1 MKLEYAVLGLGKF
14 GMSVAKELASAG
26 VEVLAVDRRE
36 EAVHEIAD
44 CVTYAAIADVTEPGT
59 LESLGVGNMDGA
71 IISIA
76 ENMEA
81 SIIAT
86 IVSKELGVPYV
97 IAKAENS
104 LHQIVLNKVGA
115 DKVIFPEQDMGM
127 RVARNIVIGNFLN
140 LVELSPK
147 ISMIEMEMKK
157 SWVGKTLRELDLR
170 KNYGF
175 NVVALKDG
183 EDTNTSPDPDEKL
196 RAEETIM
203 ITGKNSDLLRLK
215 EVK

>member
-14 GMSVAKELASAG
+14 GMSVAKELAAAG
-26 VEVLAVDRRE
+26 VEVLAVDKRE

-44 CVTYAAIADVTEPGT
+44 IVTYAAIMDVTEPGA
-59 LESLGVGNMDGA
+59 LESLGIGNMDGA

-76 ENMEA
+76 ENLEA
-81 SIIAT
+81 SVIAT

-104 LHQIVLNKVGA
+104 LHQIVLEKIGA
-115 DKVIFPEQDMGM
+115 DKVIFPEQAMGM
-127 RVARNIVIGNFLN
+127 SVARNIVIGNFLN

-175 NVVALKDG
+175 NVVALKNG
-183 EDTNTSPDPDEKL
+183 EDTNTSPDPDQKL

-203 ITGKNSDLLRLK
+203 ITGKNSDLFRLK

>member
-14 GMSVAKELASAG
+14 GMSVAKELAAAG
-26 VEVLAVDRRE
+26 VEVLAVDKRE

-44 CVTYAAIADVTEPGT
+44 SVTYAAIMDVTEPGA
-59 LESLGVGNMDGA
+59 LESLGIGNMDGA

-76 ENMEA
+76 ENLEA
-81 SIIAT
+81 SVIAT

-104 LHQIVLNKVGA
+104 LHQIILEKIGA
-115 DKVIFPEQDMGM
+115 DKVIFPEQAMGM
-127 RVARNIVIGNFLN
+127 SVARNIVIGNFLN

-175 NVVALKDG
+175 NVVALKNG
-183 EDTNTSPDPDEKL
+183 EDTNTSPDPDQKL

-203 ITGKNSDLLRLK
+203 ITGKNSDLFRLK

>member
-14 GMSVAKELASAG
+14 GMSVAKELADAG
-26 VEVLAVDRRE
+26 VEVLAVDKRE

-44 CVTYAAIADVTEPGT
+44 IVAYAAIADVTEPGT
-59 LESLGVGNMDGA
+59 LESLGIGNMDGA

-76 ENMEA
+76 ENLEA
-81 SIIAT
+81 SVIAT

-104 LHQIVLNKVGA
+104 LHQVVLEKIGA
-115 DKVIFPEQDMGM
+115 DKVIFPEQAMGM
-127 RVARNIVIGNFLN
+127 SVARNIVIGNFLN

-157 SWVGKTLRELDLR
+157 SWIGKTLRELDLR

-175 NVVALKDG
+175 NVVALKNG
-183 EDTNTSPDPDEKL
+183 EDTNTSPDPDQKL
-196 RAEETIM
+196 KAEETIM
-203 ITGKNSDLLRLK
+203 ITGKNSDLFRLK
-215 EVK
+215 DVE

>member
-14 GMSVAKELASAG
+14 GMSVARELAAAG
-26 VEVLAVDRRE
+26 VEVLAVDKRE
-36 EAVHEIAD
+36 EAVHEITD

-59 LESLGVGNMDGA
+59 LESLGIGNMDGA

-76 ENMEA
+76 ENLEA
-81 SIIAT
+81 SVIAT
-86 IVSKELGVPYV
+86 MVSKELGVPYV

-104 LHQIVLNKVGA
+104 LHQIILEKIGA
-115 DKVIFPEQDMGM
+115 DKVIFPEQAMGM
-127 RVARNIVIGNFLN
+127 SVARNIVIGNFLN
-140 LVELSPK
+140 LVELSSK

-183 EDTNTSPDPDEKL
+183 EDTNTSPDPDQKL

-203 ITGKNSDLLRLK
+203 IAGKNSDLFRLK

>member
-14 GMSVAKELASAG
+14 GMSVAKELADAG

-44 CVTYAAIADVTEPGT
+44 TVTYAAIADVTEPGV
-59 LESLGVGNMDGA
+59 LESLGIGNMDGV

-81 SIIAT
+81 SVIAT

-104 LHQIVLNKVGA
+104 LHEIVLEKVGA
-115 DKVIFPEQDMGM
+115 DKVIFPEQAMGM
-127 RVARNIVIGNFLN
+127 RVARNIAIGNFLN

-175 NVVALKDG
+175 NVVALKNG
-183 EDTNTSPDPDEKL
+183 EDTNTSPDPDQKL
-196 RAEETIM
+196 REEETIM

>member
-14 GMSVAKELASAG
+14 GMSVAKELADAG

-44 CVTYAAIADVTEPGT
+44 IVTYAAIADVTEPGT
-59 LESLGVGNMDGA
+59 LESLGIGNMDGA

-81 SIIAT
+81 SVIAT

-104 LHQIVLNKVGA
+104 LHQIILEKVGA
-115 DKVIFPEQDMGM
+115 DKVIFPEQAMGM

-147 ISMIEMEMKK
+147 ISMIEMEMKE

-183 EDTNTSPDPDEKL
+183 EDTNTSPDPDQKL